1 MNIRMIGYT
10 IGVVLLCM
18 AALMVLPLIVSFV
31 YDGTDTSAFVASI
44 AITAAVGFLLGLM
57 KPKNTRIFAREGFLI
72 VALSWIMLSLFGAL
86 PFVLSGAIPNYI
98 DAMFESM
105 SGFTTTGASILTDIE
120 SLEKGVLF
128 WRSFTHWI
136 GGMGVLVF
144 ILAILPLSG
153 GRNMHVM
160 RAEVPGPTVSKILP
174 KMRTTALVLYTIYM
188 FLTIVEIVFL
198 LFAGMPLFDSIVHA
212 FGTAGTGGFSIK
224 NASIAAYNN
233 PSVEIIITVFMLLF
247 GINFNIYYLLL
258 IRQFSKAFFDEELK
272 TYLGI
277 VIASIIAVSI
287 NIYSLY
293 GDLFTSVRNASFQV
307 ATIITTTGYATADF
321 DKWPEFSKTLLVL
334 LMFVGASAGSTG
346 GGLKVSRIIIM
357 IKSVV
362 SGLRTQLFPSSVN
375 IVRLQDRR
383 VEDSTVREVHSYF
396 ILYMLI
402 LLGSFL
408 IISIDGFSFETSFTA
423 VVACLNNIG
432 PGLDMVGPIGNYS
445 EFSPLSKIVLFLN
458 MVIGRLE
465 ILPIIIMFT
474 PAAWRGR
481 WLTGE
486 KV

>member
-10 IGVVLLCM
+10 TGVVLLCM
-18 AALMVLPLIVSFV
+18 AGLMILPLITSLV
-31 YDGTDTSAFVASI
+31 YNGDDTSAFLASI

-57 KPKNTRIFAREGFLI
+57 KPKNTRIFAREGFLT

-86 PFVLSGAIPNYI
+86 PFVLSGAIPNYV

-120 SLEKGVLF
+120 SLDKGILF

-160 RAEVPGPTVSKILP
+160 RAEVPGPTVSKLLP
-174 KMRTTALVLYTIYM
+174 KMRTTAIVLYAIYM
-188 FLTIVEIVFL
+188 VLTMLEIVLL
-198 LFAGMPLFDSIVHA
+198 LFAGMPLFDSMVHS

-224 NASIAAYNN
+224 NASIAAYDN

-247 GINFNIYYLLL
+247 GINFNIYYLIL

-272 TYLGI
+272 TYTAI
-277 VIASIIAVSI
+277 VLTSIVLVSI

-293 GDLFTSVRNASFQV
+293 GDLFTTVRNAAFQV
-307 ATIITTTGYATADF
+307 ATIITTTGYATANF
-321 DKWPEFSKTLLVL
+321 DEWPEFSKSLLVL

-346 GGLKVSRIIIM
+346 GGLKVSRFIIM
-357 IKSVV
+357 VKSVV
-362 SGLRTQLFPSSVN
+362 SGLKTQLFPSSVN

-383 VEDSTVREVHSYF
+383 VEESTVREVHSYF

-402 LLGSFL
+402 MLGSFL
-408 IISIDGFSFETSFTA
+408 IISLDGFSFETSFTA

-474 PAAWRGR
+474 PSAWRGR
-481 WLTGE
+481 WLSGE
-486 KV
+486 NA

>member
-18 AALMVLPLIVSFV
+18 AALMVLPLITSFI
-31 YDGTDTSAFVASI
+31 YDGTDTSAFAASI
-44 AITAAVGFLLGLM
+44 AITVAVGAALALM
-57 KPKNTRIFAREGFLI
+57 KPHNTRIFAREGFLI

-105 SGFTTTGASILTDIE
+105 SGFTTTGASILTEIE

-160 RAEVPGPTVSKILP
+160 RAEVPGPTVSKLLP
-174 KMRTTALVLYTIYM
+174 KMRNTALVLYGIYM
-188 FLTIVEIVFL
+188 ALTLLEIILL
-198 LFAGMPLFDSIVHA
+198 LFAGMPLFDSMVHA

-224 NASIAAYNN
+224 NASIAAYD
-233 PSVEIIITVFMLLF
+233 SATIDWIITIFMLLF

-258 IRQFSKAFFDEELK
+258 IRQFAKAFFDEELK
-272 TYLGI
+272 AYIAI
-277 VIASIIAVSI
+277 VVASIVAISI
-287 NIYSLY
+287 NIFSIY
-293 GDLFTSVRNASFQV
+293 GDVFTTVRYAAFQV
-307 ATIITTTGYATADF
+307 ATIITTTGYATANF
-321 DKWPEFSKTLLVL
+321 DEWPEFSKSLLVL
-334 LMFVGASAGSTG
+334 LMFIGASAGSTG
-346 GGLKVSRIIIM
+346 GGLKVSRLIIM
-357 IKSVV
+357 LKSVLC
-362 SGLRTQLFPSSVN
+362 GLKTQLYPSSVN
-375 IVRLQDRR
+375 IVRLQGRK
-383 VEDSTVREVHSYF
+383 VEDSTVREVHGYF
-396 ILYMLI
+396 ILYMFIMLF
-402 LLGSFL
+402 SFL
-408 IISIDGFSFETSFTA
+408 IVSLDGFSFETSFTA

-474 PAAWRGR
+474 PSAWNGR
-481 WLTGE
+481 WITR
-486 KV
+486 KD